1 MIDYWLLA
9 NFITFALLLSTSFIW
24 VKAVLTF
31 LNSLAM
37 MVSFY
42 TVTPHADQNIRA
54 ASQSEY
60 LSNYVHLRDRSIRI
74 VLFSTLA
81 FAVILFVRHVME
93 VIHAIL

>member
-9 NFITFALLLSTSFIW
+9 NLFTFALLLAIVFVW
-24 VKAVLTF
+24 LKAFLTF

-42 TVTPHADQNIRA
+42 TVTPHADQNVRA

-93 VIHAIL
+93 AIHAIL